1 MMLISDG
8 SMEFCSD
15 ELDAVLERHGSQ
27 HQRYE
32 SEYTLNNGETKE
44 VSWELKRLFE
54 KTFVT
59 TRGSWPH
66 CIKNTLWA
74 YRTGFQ
80 IPMGVSPYRYLFNYV
95 CQLPTCLK
103 QLCHLHIKLLN
114 SDLMQ
119 GREPALLKYKESE
132 NWRNRVEEKEPH
144 KAVLAAYARQNWLN
158 KDFFQIVQKVVVFH
172 TQLRVFPAELKSE
185 WKGPYTIT
193 KVYIDGAVELEDEVN
208 GRTMKVSKHRSRHY
222 NTNEIAGMQSLTIT
236 RTR

>member
-32 SEYTLNNGETKE
+32 SEYTLNTGERKE

-54 KTFVT
+54 KTVET
-59 TRGSWPH
+59 TRRSWPH

-74 YRTGFQ
+74 YKTGFQ
-80 IPMGVSPYRYLFNYV
+80 IPMGISPYRYLFSYG
-95 CQLPTCLK
+95 CPLPAGLK
-103 QLCHLHIKLLN
+103 QLCHLNIKLLN
-114 SDLMQ
+114 SDCMQ
-119 GREPALLKYKESE
+119 GREPALLKFKESG

-144 KAVLAAYARQNWLN
+144 KAELTTYARQRWLN
-158 KDFFQIVQKVVVFH
+158 RDFFKTGQKVAIFH

-185 WKGPYTIT
+185 WKGPY
-193 KVYIDGAVELEDEVN
+193 
-208 GRTMKVSKHRSRHY
+208 
-222 NTNEIAGMQSLTIT
+222 
-236 RTR
+236 